1 MGLDE
6 TLFFLLKWNKFTTEQ
21 KNKKYNDYQ
30 CHEMNLFLYFKDFEY
45 FNKVARPFIGSKME
59 KTFIDHWLLGEDDA
73 ILHYQDIGYFDK
85 LNALE
90 QALLVFTIVKYDT
103 DKAVTLAERIRL
115 ASESNEKRMTPE
127 VKNKLF
133 DTVLSLNLLQK
144 DTKQID
150 LMSKVKKTMNSN
162 KSNDLKLLLFVFF
175 IHLVD
180 MIFLG
185 FIIKYCIITTLF
197 RTFLP

>member
-1 MGLDE
+1 M
-6 TLFFLLKWNKFTTEQ
+6 
-21 KNKKYNDYQ
+21 
-30 CHEMNLFLYFKDFEY
+30 YFKDFEY
-45 FNKVARPFIGSKME
+45 FNKVARQFIGSKME

-90 QALLVFTIVKYDT
+90 QAPLVFTIVKYDT

-115 ASESNEKRMTPE
+115 ASESNEKRVTPK

-144 DTKQID
+144 DTQKID
-150 LMSKVKKTMNSN
+150 LMSKVNKNMNLN
-162 KSNDLKLLLFVFF
+162 KGNDLKLLLLVFF
-175 IHLVD
+175 IQLVD
-180 MIFLG
+180 KDFSR
-185 FIIKYCIITTLF
+185 FYN
-197 RTFLP
+197 

>member
-1 MGLDE
+1 M
-6 TLFFLLKWNKFTTEQ
+6 LKWNKFTTEQ

-45 FNKVARPFIGSKME
+45 FSKVARPFVGSKME

-103 DKAVTLAERIRL
+103 GKAVTLAERIRL

-144 DTKQID
+144 DTQKID
-150 LMSKVKKTMNSN
+150 LTSKVNKNMNLN
-162 KSNDLKLLLFVFF
+162 KSNDLKLLFLVFF
-175 IHLVD
+175 IQLVD
-180 MIFLG
+180 KDFSRFYNLVLHYYY
-185 FIIKYCIITTLF
+185 FYLEHFYHK
-197 RTFLP
+197 